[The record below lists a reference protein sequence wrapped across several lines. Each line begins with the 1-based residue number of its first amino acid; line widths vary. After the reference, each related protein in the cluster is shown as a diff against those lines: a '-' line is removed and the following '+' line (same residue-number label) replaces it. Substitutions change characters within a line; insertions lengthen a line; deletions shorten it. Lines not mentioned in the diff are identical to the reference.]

1 MALKTNVAAM
11 EMGSHL
17 SSVANSSLMCIHSK
31 YKSCYKDVYLQF
43 YIFTEIFS
51 LVNINVISRLSK

>member
-1 MALKTNVAAM
+1 MALKTNVALM